1 MFQTRKFIEILLPF
15 LRVTYSK
22 SPINAFIQYSK
33 CPIIVF
39 KKSHLRESP
48 RCKWLTIRRNAF
60 ILEKS

>member
-15 LRVTYSK
+15 SRVTYSK
-22 SPINAFIQYSK
+22 SPINVFIQYSK

-39 KKSHLRESP
+39 KKSYLRESQC
-48 RCKWLTIRRNAF
+48 CKWLTIRRNAF